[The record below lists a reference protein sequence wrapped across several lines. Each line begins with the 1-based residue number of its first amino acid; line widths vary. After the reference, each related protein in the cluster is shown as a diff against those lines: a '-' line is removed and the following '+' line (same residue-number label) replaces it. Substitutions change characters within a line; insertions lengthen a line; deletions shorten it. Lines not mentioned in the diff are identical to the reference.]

1 MKIKPF
7 RSVVTQYK
15 AVFFDSYGVLKNYN
29 GLIKGV
35 ENTIQELR
43 NQGIIIH
50 VLTNDASRSPQQLA
64 EKFHKLGLTEIEAD
78 DIISSGMMAR
88 EYLRLKVKEGTAAYL
103 GTENSAH
110 YIETADLHTIP
121 IGRVN
126 LQETDKISALVLL
139 DDEGFDWNTDLN
151 KAINLL
157 RIRNIPV
164 VIANTD
170 HTYPVSG
177 NQVALAIGGIGN
189 LLESIVKKRFI
200 RFGKPDSQMFMFAY
214 EHLLQKQQI
223 HKSEILMVGDSLRTD
238 IMGGNKFGFDTAL
251 VLTGKTLPKEAKMLI
266 QTTGVIPDYICDSVA
281 MG

>member
-1 MKIKPF
+1 MKIKSF
-7 RSVVTQYK
+7 RSVASKYK
-15 AVFFDSYGVLKNYN
+15 AIFFDSYGVLKNYN
-29 GLIKGV
+29 GLIEGV

-50 VLTNDASRSPQQLA
+50 VLTNDASRSPEELA
-64 EKFHKLGLTEIEAD
+64 IKFHKLGLTEIAAD
-78 DIISSGMMAR
+78 DVISSGMMAR
-88 EYLRLKVKEGTAAYL
+88 EYLRLKVKEGTVAYL

-121 IGRVN
+121 IREVDFN
-126 LQETDKISALVLL
+126 KLKEISALVLL
-139 DDEGFDWNTDLN
+139 DDEGFDWNTDFN

-157 RIRNIPV
+157 RFRNIPAI
-164 VIANTD
+164 IANTD

-189 LLESIVKKRFI
+189 LLESVVKKRFI
-200 RFGKPDSQMFMFAY
+200 RFGKPDSQMFIFAY
-214 EHLLQKQQI
+214 EHLLQKSNL

-266 QTTGVIPDYICDSVA
+266 KTTGVIPDYVCESVA

>member
-1 MKIKPF
+1 MKIKSF
-7 RSVVTQYK
+7 RSVASQYK
-15 AVFFDSYGVLKNYN
+15 AIFFDSYGVLKNYN
-29 GLIKGV
+29 GLIEGV

-50 VLTNDASRSPQQLA
+50 VLTNDASRGPQELA
-64 EKFHKLGLTEIEAD
+64 EKFHKLGLIEIEAD

-88 EYLRLKVKEGTAAYL
+88 EYLRLKVKEGTVAYL

-110 YIETADLHTIP
+110 YIETANLHTIP
-121 IGRVN
+121 
-126 LQETDKISALVLL
+126 LSDLDFDKVHEISALVLL
-139 DDEGFDWNTDLN
+139 DDEGFDWNTDFN

-189 LLESIVKKRFI
+189 LLESVVKKRFI
-200 RFGKPDSQMFMFAY
+200 RFGKPDSQMFIFAY
-214 EHLLQKQQI
+214 EHLLQKSNL

-266 QTTGVIPDYICDSVA
+266 KTTGVIPDYVCESVA

>member
-1 MKIKPF
+1 M
-7 RSVVTQYK
+7 
-15 AVFFDSYGVLKNYN
+15 
-29 GLIKGV
+29 
-35 ENTIQELR
+35 
-43 NQGIIIH
+43 
-50 VLTNDASRSPQQLA
+50 
-64 EKFHKLGLTEIEAD
+64 
-78 DIISSGMMAR
+78 
-88 EYLRLKVKEGTAAYL
+88 

-121 IGRVN
+121 IGKLDLADV
-126 LQETDKISALVLL
+126 EKISALVLL

-157 RIRNIPV
+157 RMRNIPV

-214 EHLLQKQQI
+214 EHLLEKRQI
-223 HKSEILMVGDSLRTD
+223 GKNEILMVGDSLRTD

-251 VLTGKTLPKEAKMLI
+251 VLTGKTLPSEVEMLI
-266 QTTGVIPDYICDSVA
+266 QTTGVIPDYVCESVA
-281 MG
+281 IN

>member
-1 MKIKPF
+1 MKIKSF
-7 RSVVTQYK
+7 RSVASQYK
-15 AVFFDSYGVLKNYN
+15 AIFFDSYGVLKNYN
-29 GLIKGV
+29 GLIEGV

-50 VLTNDASRSPQQLA
+50 ILTNDASRSPQELA
-64 EKFHKLGLTEIEAD
+64 EKFHKLGLAEISAD

-88 EYLRLKVKEGTAAYL
+88 DYLRLKVKGGTVAYL

-110 YIETADLHTIP
+110 YIETADLHTIS
-121 IGRVN
+121 IGQLDLKDVK
-126 LQETDKISALVLL
+126 KISALVLL
-139 DDEGFDWNTDLN
+139 DDEGFDWSTDLN
-151 KAINLL
+151 KVINLL
-157 RIRNIPV
+157 RMRNIPV

-189 LLESIVKKRFI
+189 LLESVVKKRFI

-214 EHLLQKQQI
+214 EHLLQKR
-223 HKSEILMVGDSLRTD
+223 HFKKNEILMVGDSLRTD

-266 QTTGVIPDYICDSVA
+266 KTTGVIPDYVCESLA
-281 MG
+281 LR

>member
-1 MKIKPF
+1 MKIKSF
-7 RSVVTQYK
+7 RSVASKYK
-15 AVFFDSYGVLKNYN
+15 AIFFDSYGVLKNYN
-29 GLIKGV
+29 GLIEGV

-64 EKFHKLGLTEIEAD
+64 EKFYKLGLTEIVAD

-88 EYLRLKVKEGTAAYL
+88 EYLRLKVKEGTVAYL
-103 GTENSAH
+103 GTKNSAH

-121 IGRVN
+121 IREVDFN
-126 LQETDKISALVLL
+126 NVKEISALVLL
-139 DDEGFDWNTDLN
+139 DDEGFDWNTDFN

-157 RIRNIPV
+157 RQRNIPV

-177 NQVALAIGGIGN
+177 NNVALAIGGIGN
-189 LLESIVKKRFI
+189 LLESVVKKRFI
-200 RFGKPDSQMFMFAY
+200 RFGKPDSQMFIFAY
-214 EHLLQKQQI
+214 EHLLQKSNI

-266 QTTGVIPDYICDSVA
+266 KTTGVIPDYVCESVA
-281 MG
+281 MN